1 MGVSSS
7 REDQLKGKE
16 RERKNILQKLEQQVY
31 PSDYWGNMID
41 KDAGFIVKGKTGT
54 SACNGD
60 SGGPFL
66 CKM

>member
-1 MGVSSS
+1 MGVSNSKD
-7 REDQLKGKE
+7 EQLKGIKK
-16 RERKNILQKLEQQVY
+16 RKNILQKLEQQWA
-31 PSDYWGNMID
+31 PSDYWGNFID

-54 SACNGD
+54 SACSGD

>member
-7 REDQLKGKE
+7 REDQQMGK
-16 RERKNILQKLEQQVY
+16 REKKDILQKLEQQWT
-31 PSDYWGNMID
+31 PSDYWGNFID
-41 KDAGFIVKGKTGT
+41 KEAGFMVKGKTGT
-54 SACNGD
+54 SACSGD

>member
-7 REDQLKGKE
+7 YEDQKKGK
-16 RERKNILQKLEQQVY
+16 REKKNILQKLEQEWE
-31 PSDYWGNMID
+31 PSDFWDSAID
-41 KDAGFIVKGKTGT
+41 VESGFIVKGKEGT
-54 SACNGD
+54 SACSGD